1 MLLSSI
7 IYATPLYTAH
17 RDDCSPLP
25 FQVIQVSVVNYS
37 RDRVMYT
44 ETNCPLTSTL
54 LARCQNLAQPHVLL
68 TDTARLTVLCV
79 RSRDPPRDTSVI
91 GTRTNRRR
99 ESVDITSER
108 LRAYHIANA
117 CIWLAL
123 ATLILAPIH
132 SWNRKGIGTLVSC
145 LVSCLTMMIR
155 RLVKVVQKHCCQQ
168 PLGPKHRVKPF
179 RRGVYYIH

>member
-1 MLLSSI
+1 MLLLCTYELCNDIIYQVKIAWQLKPLVQIINI
-7 IYATPLYTAH
+7 IYATPLYTGH

-25 FQVIQVSVVNYS
+25 FHVIQVSVVNFS

-54 LARCQNLAQPHVLL
+54 LARCQNLAQPHVLF

-99 ESVDITSER
+99 ESVDITNER
-108 LRAYHIANA
+108 QRAYHVEITR
-117 CIWLAL
+117 I
-123 ATLILAPIH
+123 
-132 SWNRKGIGTLVSC
+132 
-145 LVSCLTMMIR
+145 
-155 RLVKVVQKHCCQQ
+155 
-168 PLGPKHRVKPF
+168 
-179 RRGVYYIH
+179 